1 MKYKIIIDSSCDLTK
16 EYLQDTGVDF
26 AVVPFVVNV
35 GDKEFIDDQNVDV
48 NELLTALENY
58 DGNPI
63 SACPSPQAYIDELTG
78 ADKYFIIT
86 ISSKL
91 SGSHNSALIAKN
103 SHSNPSDVCVIDSK
117 LAGCVQTLIVD
128 KIVALIAGEISYEQI
143 CDKIITYV
151 NEQIDV
157 LFTFKDYS
165 NFVKNGRLTPMQAVI
180 AQTLRITPICTG
192 VDGEIKIAKKL
203 LGSKRVFKEM
213 LEMIKERKNK
223 YSFSKC
229 VISHVD
235 NLDTA
240 KEIQAEIQNLNLFS
254 KIEVMP
260 MRGLC
265 TFYAMRKGIIIGF
278 EKI

>member
-1 MKYKIIIDSSCDLTK
+1 MKYKIIVDSSCDLTAD
-16 EYLQDTGVDF
+16 YLSGTGMDF
-26 AVVPFVVNV
+26 AVVPFTVNV
-35 GDKEFIDDQNVDV
+35 GEKEFVDDQNVNTQD
-48 NELLTALENY
+48 LLSALENFS
-58 DGNPI
+58 GNPI
-63 SACPSPQAYIDELTG
+63 SACPSPQAYSDHLSG

-91 SGSHNSALIAKN
+91 SGSNNSALVAKN
-103 SHSNPSDVCVIDSK
+103 THSAPNDVFVIDSK
-117 LAGCVQTLIVD
+117 LAGCVQALIVD
-128 KIVALIAGEISYEQI
+128 KLVALIKDGLSYEQI
-143 CDKIITYV
+143 CQTITAYTD
-151 NEQIDV
+151 EQIDV

-203 LGSKRVFKEM
+203 LGSKRVFKEI
-213 LEMIKERKNK
+213 LAMISERKEK

-235 NLDTA
+235 NLETA
-240 KEIQAEIQNLNLFS
+240 NELSEDIAKLNLFS
-254 KIEVMP
+254 KIEIMP

-265 TFYAMRKGIIIGF
+265 TFYAMRKGIIVGF
-278 EKI
+278 EKV